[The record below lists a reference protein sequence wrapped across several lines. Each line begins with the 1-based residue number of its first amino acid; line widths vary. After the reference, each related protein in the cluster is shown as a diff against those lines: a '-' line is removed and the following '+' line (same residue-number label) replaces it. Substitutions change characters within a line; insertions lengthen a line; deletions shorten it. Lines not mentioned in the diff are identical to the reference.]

1 MDPGLGITIMS
12 VTGIVTTG
20 AVLILRPISKRL
32 GRLLEVMAE
41 SKLRPAPPA
50 PAAADLSHIRELLMG
65 IDNRISLM
73 EERQDF
79 AEAILS
85 AGESRALG
93 AQSVPAPQ
101 ERN

>member
-1 MDPGLGITIMS
+1 MDAGLGITIMT
-12 VTGIVTTG
+12 VTGILTTG

-41 SKLRPAPPA
+41 NKLRPAPPA
-50 PAAADLSHIRELLMG
+50 SPAADMSHIRELLVG
-65 IDNRISLM
+65 IDNRLSLM

-93 AQSVPAPQ
+93 VQGVAQ

>member
-1 MDPGLGITIMS
+1 MDAGLGITIMT
-12 VTGIVTTG
+12 VTGILTTG

-41 SKLRPAPPA
+41 QRLKPAPPP
-50 PAAADLSHIRELLMG
+50 PAADMGQIRELLVG
-65 IDNRISLM
+65 IDNRLSLM

-79 AEAILS
+79 AEALLS
-85 AGESRALG
+85 AGDSRVIG
-93 AQSVPAPQ
+93 VQGVPAPQ